1 MANTKACSET
11 TLIIY
16 QTSLLRKAS
25 TTRKSSI
32 AARCPALLLNLG
44 IFFIRIHNLFDAKRL
59 SFDAAVGPG
68 SHIPWQAKHH
78 VDLPT
83 RHL

>member
-1 MANTKACSET
+1 M
-11 TLIIY
+11 IIY
-16 QTSLLRKAS
+16 RTSLLRKAS
-25 TTRKSSI
+25 TTGKSSI
-32 AARCPALLLNLG
+32 AARCPALLLNLR
-44 IFFIRIHNLFDAKRL
+44 IFFISTHNRFDAKQL

-68 SHIPWQAKHH
+68 SHVPLQAKHH